1 MHGVVESPGRSGR
14 GARRRRV
21 VTRGRAARRALFGC
35 VGMALLAL
43 GCSDASR
50 PPEPAAEAPAVLT
63 ERSRDAVATDDFL
76 RMIFLPDGVVPT
88 KLGTPAA
95 LRVFATASVFFEPAI
110 GALEAS
116 QYPGLSYRADQNL
129 AVLRCQ
135 PPDGSGVEP
144 ILASWPNALRAIA
157 SDLGGSFSCP
167 PQAGSPENEVY
178 CIASGYQD
186 APDVVIAAA
195 IGRAIA
201 SGVQLFAT
209 PERADVVRRRFGMYP
224 EFSGLGFSV
233 KGTGDGR
240 AVTAEHALHQSVVPE
255 YLLRNATLADAG
267 CWCILV
273 PPYDG
278 RDTAPLDPA
287 FVVQAGGYGE
297 CRMVDRIERAGAG
310 ASGGA

>member
-1 MHGVVESPGRSGR
+1 MGRATESARGVVE
-14 GARRRRV
+14 RV
-21 VTRGRAARRALFGC
+21 RGRRASRGPRERLRALSAC
-35 VGMALLAL
+35 MALALVAL

-63 ERSRDAVATDDFL
+63 ERSRDAAATNDFL
-76 RMIFLPDGVVPT
+76 RMIFLPDGVIPT
-88 KLGTPAA
+88 QLGTPSA
-95 LRVFATASVFFEPAI
+95 LRVFATASVFLEPAI

-135 PPDGSGVEP
+135 PPDGSGIDP

-157 SDLGGSFSCP
+157 SDLGGTFSCP
-167 PQAGSPENEVY
+167 PQEGSPENEVY

-201 SGVQLFAT
+201 SGVQLFET
-209 PERADVVRRRFGMYP
+209 PARADVVRRRFGMYP
-224 EFSGLGFSV
+224 EFSGLGFAV

-255 YLLRNATLADAG
+255 YMLRNATLADAG

-273 PPYDG
+273 SPYDG
-278 RDTAPLDPA
+278 REAAPLDPA

-297 CRMVDRIERAGAG
+297 CRTVDRLERAGAM
-310 ASGGA
+310 S